1 MELEAY
7 RSRRADIKKHDAQIL
22 AISSDTAAEQKKFKS
37 ELKVDFPFIPDT
49 DRRIIDLYG
58 VRGPGIG
65 WALRRT
71 FVIGPDQKVVHVDNG
86 GKAMNPSTAI
96 ASCPVHKP
104 AAQ

>member
-7 RSRRADIKKHDAQIL
+7 RSRRADIKKHGAQVL
-22 AISSDTAAEQKKFKS
+22 AISADTAAEQKKFKAD
-37 ELKVDFPFIPDT
+37 LKVDFPFIPDT

-58 VRGPGIG
+58 VRGPGVG

-71 FVIGPDQKVVHVDNG
+71 FVVGSEGTVIRVDSG

-96 ASCPVHKP
+96 ASCPLHKP
-104 AAQ
+104 SAQ